1 MRLEPLYRATFR
13 YPDGGHGTT
22 LEGEA
27 GSEGHYFFVAEGAV
41 EGRVRGV
48 LHGANHPRSRVDR
61 TALPSIQ
68 GAIET
73 DDGATIIFDWRGFA
87 RSYPTERRQILVS
100 ARETSLTDSLARVGG
115 SSTLSRRWA
124 CRRDTSAR
132 LFAGKRRSL
141 LRISGISICWR
152 CIPARRSEIW
162 RRIFRRSKS
171 LRKPWID
178 AACSRRSDVRRRD
191 T

>member
-1 MRLEPLYRATFR
+1 VRLEPLYRATFR

-87 RSYPTERRQILVS
+87 RSYPKERRQILVS
-100 ARETSLTDSLARVGG
+100 ATHVSGDERYAWLNDAVCVGAGEIRPRDASGGPRAVVGG
-115 SSTLSRRWA
+115 EI
-124 CRRDTSAR
+124 DFVIE
-132 LFAGKRRSL
+132 FA
-141 LRISGISICWR
+141 
-152 CIPARRSEIW
+152 EVIW
-162 RRIFRRSKS
+162 EPI
-171 LRKPWID
+171 
-178 AACSRRSDVRRRD
+178 
-191 T
+191 TE